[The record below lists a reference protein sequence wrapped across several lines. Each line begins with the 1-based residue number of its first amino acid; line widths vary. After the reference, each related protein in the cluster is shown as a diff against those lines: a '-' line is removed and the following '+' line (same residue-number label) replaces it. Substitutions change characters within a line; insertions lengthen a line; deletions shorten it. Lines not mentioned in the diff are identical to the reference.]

1 MGTTTLPP
9 KPVLRPFIR
18 TGNIFSILVI
28 GNTLQK
34 AYRAIVTAA
43 DVCDSRSSA
52 SIALFV
58 LRVDYAVSL
67 VNCSFIPKIF
77 MRLNL
82 YIEL

>member
-18 TGNIFSILVI
+18 TGNIFLILDI
-28 GNTLQK
+28 GNTLQR

-52 SIALFV
+52 SIALVV
-58 LRVDYAVSL
+58 LGVDCAVSL
-67 VNCSFIPKIF
+67 VNCSFISRIVK
-77 MRLNL
+77 RLNL
-82 YIEL
+82 